1 MLRNT
6 TDEGQKTCVCQFCN
20 AKFYRHDILHR
31 HYKSCRQRG
40 DCPIPS
46 AQPRGRRK
54 QACDQCAAT
63 KVACDS
69 SRPCQ
74 TCVGKDLDCSW
85 TRVREKRPA
94 NTELLGQVAQGS
106 STADASPYP
115 SEASPSLLDESA
127 DIADDAPSPVIPPM
141 SYVSMF
147 TLGGMPMPFLLNF
160 VSLETRTFVDT
171 FGYASMAPEPLPKI
185 PLADSLNRQAWD
197 FPMKSGGEFHSEPRH
212 FRVDLT
218 VFHSSDGPW
227 KAYSWG

>member
-1 MLRNT
+1 M
-6 TDEGQKTCVCQFCN
+6 CQFCN
-20 AKFYRHDILHR
+20 AQFYRHDILHR
-31 HYKSCRQRG
+31 HHKSCRQRG
-40 DCPIPS
+40 DRPIPL

-63 KVACDS
+63 KLACDS

-74 TCVGKDLDCSW
+74 TCVGKDLVCSW
-85 TRVREKRPA
+85 IRVREKRPE
-94 NTELLGQVAQGS
+94 NTELLSQVVQGS

-127 DIADDAPSPVIPPM
+127 DIAGDEPSPVTAHMPHVP
-141 SYVSMF
+141 MF
-147 TLGGMPMPFLLNF
+147 TLGSMPVPFLLNF

-171 FGYASMAPEPLPKI
+171 FGYSSMAPEPLPKI
-185 PLADSLNRQAWD
+185 PIADSLNRQTWD
-197 FPMKSGGEFHSEPRH
+197 FSMNPGGEFHSQLRL

-227 KAYSWG
+227 KTCSWG